1 MYLSRLLLQSR
12 RHEVRWW
19 LSDCHRL
26 HEMVMT
32 GFPEGV
38 GDDPRARMGVLFRLE
53 PSSPPGDIVALLVQS
68 SERPTWRFPENG
80 SVVRIDG
87 PRLLDGI
94 EAAIRPGARFGFRLR
109 ANPVRRVHARAAL
122 NPDLRELDTAGNWR
136 EAADIPANERTG
148 VVRRPAA
155 ETQASAIGKRVDF
168 RREEERIGWLARKG
182 RDFCGFELTRVGVA
196 PGPESGPARD
206 VFGAVANPAGRIVS
220 FDRKLTYGTALFE
233 GELRVTETA
242 AFRAALAGGIG
253 PGKAFGC
260 GLLSLRPL
268 AP

>member
-12 RHEVRWW
+12 RHEVRRW
-19 LSDCHRL
+19 LSDCHLL
-26 HEMVMT
+26 HKMVMT
-32 GFPEGV
+32 GFPEV
-38 GDDPRARMGVLFRLE
+38 EGDDPRARMGVLFRLE

-68 SERPTWRFPENG
+68 AERPSWRFPENG

-87 PRLLDGI
+87 PKTMDGI

-122 NPDLRELDTAGNWR
+122 NADLRELDTAGNWR
-136 EAADIPANERTG
+136 EPADIPENERTG
-148 VVRRPAA
+148 VVRRPAPEA
-155 ETQASAIGKRVDF
+155 QTSAIGKRVDL
-168 RREEERIGWLARKG
+168 RREEERLAWLARKG
-182 RDFCGFELTRVGVA
+182 RDFCGFELTRVGLA
-196 PGPESGPARD
+196 PGPESGATRD

-220 FDRKLTYGTALFE
+220 IDRKLTYGTALFE
-233 GELRVTETA
+233 GELRVTEVA